1 MTIVMM
7 SVDIVTAKLTLT
19 ERNVTVAK
27 INSLDFQP
35 AKHVN
40 VTQLEQRQIPLA
52 PQLESVFVR
61 KVTLETSVINAPLD
75 SLRSWKVKEDAK
87 IVIVTCLVLWMK
99 LVTLLENV
107 PVMIH

>member
-40 VTQLEQRQIPLA
+40 VTQLEQRLIPLA
-52 PQLESVFVR
+52 PKLESVFVR

-75 SLRSWKVKEDAK
+75 SLRSWKEVAK

-99 LVTLLENV
+99 LATLLENV